1 MSLSIQKGQGKPNL
15 HPRNKHQGQYDFEKL
30 TETLAELSNYVFAN
44 QYQNQT
50 IDFSNPEAVK
60 ILNKSLLAYY
70 YGVKNWDIPE
80 GYLCPPI
87 PGRADYVHYLAD
99 LLIQENAGKPTEGSS
114 IRCLDI
120 GTGANCIYPIIGH
133 REYGWSFV
141 GTDIDPLSVKT
152 AKAIVDFNDVLKN
165 AIEIRLQPNTNHFF
179 EGIIKK
185 DERFDLTFCNP
196 PFYASAEDALEKNL
210 RKNQNLTGKRHSEA
224 VRNFGGNAN
233 ELWCEGGELKFIVS
247 MIRESVKFSENCKWF
262 TSLVS
267 KKEHLDRIYK
277 ELEKVK
283 VSQFKTIEMAQ
294 GQKIS
299 RLVAWSF

>member
-1 MSLSIQKGQGKPNL
+1 MPSKTFKEKPSL
-15 HPRNKHQGQYDFEKL
+15 HPRNKHKGQYDFKSLVAVLPQLE
-30 TETLAELSNYVFAN
+30 AYVFSN
-44 QYQNQT
+44 KFGTET

-99 LLIQENAGKPTEGSS
+99 ILMQENAGKLPEGSS

-120 GTGANCIYPIIGH
+120 GTGANCIYPIIGDQ
-133 REYGWSFV
+133 EYGWNFV
-141 GTDIDPLSVKT
+141 GTDIDPLSVKA
-152 AKAIVDFNDVLKN
+152 AKAIVDFNDELKN
-165 AIEIRLQPNTNHFF
+165 DIEIRLQPTKSHFF

-196 PFYASAEDALEKNL
+196 PFYASAEEAIEKNVQ
-210 RKNQNLTGKRHSEA
+210 KNQNLTGKRHSEPKW
-224 VRNFGGNAN
+224 NFGGNAS
-233 ELWCEGGELKFIVS
+233 ELWCEGGELRFIVS
-247 MIRESVKFSENCKWF
+247 MIRESVRFSENCKWF

-283 VSQFKTIEMAQ
+283 VSQVKTIEMAQ

-299 RLVAWSF
+299 RLVAWRF

>member
-277 ELEKVK
+277 
-283 VSQFKTIEMAQ
+283 
-294 GQKIS
+294 
-299 RLVAWSF
+299 